1 MYKTQIMVCVKML
14 KNCIVM
20 IKLSFLLLEW
30 NIYFMINWKS
40 SSKQLIKFLN
50 LLTLPSMTRS
60 LV

>member
-20 IKLSFLLLEW
+20 IKLPFLLLEW